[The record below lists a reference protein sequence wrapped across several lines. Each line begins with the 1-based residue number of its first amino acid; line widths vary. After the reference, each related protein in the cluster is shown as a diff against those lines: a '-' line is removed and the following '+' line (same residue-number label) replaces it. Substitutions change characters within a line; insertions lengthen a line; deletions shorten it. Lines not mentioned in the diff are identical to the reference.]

1 MYRSIEVT
9 RNELVSLRDDAL
21 SKIPSTPST
30 IAMIERINEFIAEFD
45 TPTKKIRFHNSL
57 DSMD

>member
-9 RNELVSLRDDAL
+9 RNELVSLRDDVL
-21 SKIPSTPST
+21 SKIPTTPST

-45 TPTKKIRFHNSL
+45 TPTKKIRFHNRL

>member
-1 MYRSIEVT
+1 MHRSIEVT
-9 RNELVSLRDDAL
+9 RNQLVSLRDDVL
-21 SKIPSTPST
+21 SQVPTTPST

-45 TPTKKIRFHNSL
+45 TPTQKIRFHNSL